1 VFEARMRVVFAFAL
15 LTIAF
20 VATEAKFNRYK
31 QIMAGCNG
39 SPDFGKPNTN
49 PIINGQPV
57 LVKSVPNGK
66 LFTMQVGSHPN
77 DTIAV
82 THLWGTPYQ
91 KGFAH
96 GQLIAE
102 RGKKLVAAVYKWI
115 DDQVSAAINGSVG
128 PIPYD
133 IAVWLANTGLNA
145 GLDIMS
151 ALTGR
156 FTGAHFPEQIR
167 GLAEGAGMDANSIRR
182 IHMLG
187 EITKGRCS
195 MFGAWG
201 NHLKDKNGLLTL
213 RALDWVMDGPFKD
226 YPEITIYHAQNEREN
241 TFLNLGWSGWLASI
255 TGVNDK
261 KLSIHEIGVAYPDDT
276 YGPET
281 FAGIPFGYLLR
292 DILQFDKTR
301 AEANKRYQTANRT
314 CHLILGVGDGK
325 EKRMNAVQYGWKVAN
340 IVEDHNL
347 IPVATWHPKI
357 ENVVYYGMD
366 WICPGYDTVM
376 AAQLNKFKGNFTAE
390 DAIRDVMAVV
400 QTGDLHVYVADL
412 PNDLFYF
419 SIAASRGV
427 PGPMRAYERAYT
439 KIDLKSF
446 WNVGP
451 PTAEEI
457 LATQHVAPL

>member
-1 VFEARMRVVFAFAL
+1 MRAVFAFVVL
-15 LTIAF
+15 
-20 VATEAKFNRYK
+20 VAVAVSEAKPTRY
-31 QIMAGCNG
+31 QEILAGCNG

-49 PIINGQPV
+49 PIIIGQPQ
-57 LVKSVPNGK
+57 LVKAVPNGK
-66 LFTMQVGSHPN
+66 SFLMKVGEHAN
-77 DTIAV
+77 DTIIV

-91 KGFAH
+91 KGYAH
-96 GQLIAE
+96 GQLIGD
-102 RGKKLVAAVYKWI
+102 RGKKLLDGVYKWI
-115 DDQVSAAINGSVG
+115 DDQVSAAINGSIG

-133 IAVWLANTGLNA
+133 IAAWLANTGINA

-156 FTGAHFPEQIR
+156 FTGSWYPEQMK
-167 GLAEGAGMDANSIRR
+167 GMTDACGIDLNQIRR
-182 IHMLG
+182 VHMLG

-201 NHLKDKNGLLTL
+201 NHLADKNGLLTL

-226 YPEITIYHAQNEREN
+226 YPEITVYHAQNEKEN
-241 TFLNLGWSGWLASI
+241 TFLNLGWSGWIASI

-261 KLSIHEIGVAYPDDT
+261 KMSIHEIGVAYPDET

-281 FAGIPFGYLLR
+281 FAGVPFGYLLR

-301 AEANKRYQTANRT
+301 AEANKRFTTSNRT

-325 EKRMNAVQYGWKVAN
+325 EKKMNAVQYSWRVAN

-376 AAQLNKFKGNFTAE
+376 AAQLNKYKGKFTAQ

-412 PNDLFYF
+412 DKDIFYF
-419 SIAASRGV
+419 SIAAARGV
-427 PGPMRAYERAYT
+427 PGPLRAYERAYT
-439 KIDLKSF
+439 QMDLKALWAVAAPTQAEIEATAHVPSF
-446 WNVGP
+446 
-451 PTAEEI
+451 
-457 LATQHVAPL
+457 